1 MVKAI
6 CSSNSACSFAVWERP
21 EEAEAKLLPRG
32 LHSVLRTRTSKPFC
46 DLSALV
52 VAIWG
57 ALPSNGKLKH
67 FQTKKEQRQN
77 YYQPEYTISKA
88 IKAHKYCFWG

>member
-6 CSSNSACSFAVWERP
+6 CSSSSVCSFAGWERP
-21 EEAEAKLLPRG
+21 EEAAAKLLPRA
-32 LHSVLRTRTSKPFC
+32 LHSALRTRTSKPFC

-57 ALPSNGKLKH
+57 ALPSNGKLKY
-67 FQTKKEQRQN
+67 FQTKEEQQQN
-77 YYQPEYTISKA
+77 YHQPEDTISKA
-88 IKAHKYCFWG
+88 IKAHKYPRD